1 MKRLISGSILSVL
14 LVGLAACHND
24 PTSSLRSGTD
34 HLTAD
39 PGVLA
44 LVRGATIPTSLIVG
58 AVDAQGNAT
67 EETFTFTQPG
77 LGVVV
82 SRDTTFATEYS
93 GTDPNPHAPSSGTR
107 FRYTVDPIGATAG
120 TTSFVVSGGGKN
132 VTIPITVN

>member
-14 LVGLAACHND
+14 LVGLAACRND
-24 PTSSLRSGTD
+24 PTSSLRNGTD

-39 PGVLA
+39 PGA
-44 LVRGATIPTSLIVG
+44 LSLVVGAPLPTSLIVG

-67 EETFTFTQPG
+67 RETFTFTLPG
-77 LGVVV
+77 LGVSVT
-82 SRDTTFATEYS
+82 RDTTFATEYN
-93 GTDPNPHAPSSGTR
+93 GTDPTPHAPASATR

-132 VTIPITVN
+132 VTIGVVVN

>member
-24 PTSSLRSGTD
+24 PTSDLRSGTD

-39 PGVLA
+39 PSVLS
-44 LVRGATIPTSLIVG
+44 LVAGGTTPTSMIIG

-77 LGVVV
+77 LGVIV

-93 GTDPNPHAPSSGTR
+93 GTDPNPHAPASATR
-107 FRYTVDPIGATAG
+107 FRYNVDPSGAVAG
-120 TTSFVVSGGGKN
+120 TTSFVVSAGATN
-132 VTIPITVN
+132 VTIPVIVN